1 MIEEYSTVKD
11 RVDRISNNKDITMNT
26 PYTTCKIEVC
36 GICNM
41 KCEFCYEK
49 ELARFNT

>member
-26 PYTTCKIEVC
+26 PYTTCK
-36 GICNM
+36 NRSM
-41 KCEFCYEK
+41 WHM
-49 ELARFNT
+49 